1 MSHNIKQYKI
11 MALEVTGM
19 ARSFTFKKGSGMVT
33 LDDPNP
39 SDSPEMVMSYYSNF
53 YPELTTATV
62 HGPVNQGR
70 QSRVRVQDHHR
81 DQRIGS
87 NEEGTK
93 EKEQQEKE
101 TMCTIGRTT
110 VKADWRGSSSARR
123 GGMYG
128 TA

>member
-1 MSHNIKQYKI
+1 

-62 HGPVNQGR
+62 DGVGGF
-70 QSRVRVQDHHR
+70 VV
-81 DQRIGS
+81 
-87 NEEGTK
+87 EEFLE
-93 EKEQQEKE
+93 EKV
-101 TMCTIGRTT
+101 T
-110 VKADWRGSSSARR
+110 
-123 GGMYG
+123 
-128 TA
+128 